1 MNLVMTST
9 PLAMAGCGHSFG
21 DTAFVIEWHVL
32 AMFLPSFFT
41 GNLINRFGV
50 LKIMG
55 IGVVM
60 LFASVAANLSA
71 GSVAHFGTGLVL
83 LGRGGNFLF
92 VGWTTRVT
100 ESYSSAEKA
109 KTQGL
114 NDVMI
119 FGTVTLTA
127 GVSGVVYEI
136 AGWQM
141 LNFLVLPF
149 LLVALALIVWLSR
162 VRKPLHVTGGT

>member
-1 MNLVMTST
+1 MTST
-9 PLAMAGCGHSFG
+9 PLAMAGCGHSFE

-50 LKIMG
+50 LRIMG

-60 LFASVAANLSA
+60 LVASVATNLSGA
-71 GSVAHFGTGLVL
+71 SVINFVTGLVL
-83 LGRGGNFLF
+83 LGLGWNFLF
-92 VGWTTRVT
+92 VGGTTLVT
-100 ESYSSAEKA
+100 ESYSPAEKA

-114 NDVMI
+114 NDLMI
-119 FGTVTLTA
+119 FGTVALTA
-127 GVSGVVYEI
+127 GVSGVVHEI

-149 LLVALALIVWLSR
+149 LLVALALIVWFSR
-162 VRKPLHVTGGT
+162 VRKLLPVTHT

>member
-1 MNLVMTST
+1 M
-9 PLAMAGCGHSFG
+9 
-21 DTAFVIEWHVL
+21 I
-32 AMFLPSFFT
+32 
-41 GNLINRFGV
+41 
-50 LKIMG
+50 
-55 IGVVM
+55 
-60 LFASVAANLSA
+60 ASVAANLS
-71 GSVAHFGTGLVL
+71 GVSVAHFVTGLVL
-83 LGRGGNFLF
+83 LGLGWNFLF
-92 VGWTTRVT
+92 VGGTTLVT
-100 ESYSSAEKA
+100 ESYSPAEKA

-162 VRKPLHVTGGT
+162 VRKHLHVTGGT